1 MNKARNHQILPV
13 SFLHSFLLPTAC
25 CLLFTVF
32 ISGCV
37 TVREEKKYGF
47 REFPEPEK
55 EGIYHKV
62 KKGETLWRIARAY
75 DVSMS
80 DLVNINN
87 IPRAAHVEENQ
98 LIFIPGRDAAREA
111 GISKDNDQDEFI
123 WPVGG
128 KILRYFHERQGDS
141 VNKGLDI
148 AVQEGM
154 KVKAARAGQVIFAD
168 YLTGQGYMVILEH
181 PDGFYTIYAQNSK
194 LFVKLGDQ
202 VSRGEEVSEV
212 SGSGDLAY
220 AHFEIRRNTVED
232 NPLYYLP

>member
-1 MNKARNHQILPV
+1 MK
-13 SFLHSFLLPTAC
+13 FLKTKLIPSNFFVFFLVLTSY
-25 CLLFTVF
+25 CLLFIF
-32 ISGCV
+32 SFSGCV

-47 REFPEPEK
+47 REFPEPEEK
-55 EGIYHKV
+55 GIYHKV

-80 DLVNINN
+80 DLINTNN
-87 IPRAAHVEENQ
+87 IPSAAHVEENQ
-98 LIFIPGRDAAREA
+98 LIFIPGRDAAREVPL
-111 GISKDNDQDEFI
+111 DQDSGQDDFA
-123 WPVGG
+123 WPVRG

-154 KVKAARAGQVIFAD
+154 KIKAARSGQVIFAD
-168 YLTGQGYMVILEH
+168 YLAGQGYMVILEH